1 MRDTTYFVEMAATG
15 KNEPFYNVALDGEVF
30 VKADNSDDSEA
41 AAWANSQNRVCETQA
56 ASDPAEMDL
65 ASPSSATTG
74 SDTTTPKDFRILEL
88 ADAGAYTFSLSQ
100 LEAKA
105 SATFSLWEILDDG
118 KKKKIASPFRELL
131 QNQGEEQ
138 MSFWTREPIWSP
150 SSPGA
155 GSGAQTPTTPSP
167 SPGTPFVQAD
177 NSEDSEAAAW
187 ENALNKVAT
196 QKASDSA
203 VPVSLSLFGENWVGF
218 NDAKD
223 FRILELADAGS
234 YTFSLSQLESKA
246 SATFSLWE
254 ILDDGKKKKVFSL
267 SGSSSKIKEKSN
279 VLLDAGTYLVSFES
293 RSGKRGANTDYSVSL
308 SGTAFGKADNS
319 DDSWRSAS
327 ERTVV
332 SDGWVG
338 YSDLQDWSRF
348 TVTEESVVSL
358 QLTGVSGNSASMIL
372 YRQNSS
378 GDVEKSPSKLA
389 SATAKGGIAELEK
402 ELSAG
407 IYYLAV
413 QAVGQGRKSGT
424 TYDLSIRFDEP
435 EKQGLLA

>member
-1 MRDTTYFVEMAATG
+1 M
-15 KNEPFYNVALDGEVF
+15 
-30 VKADNSDDSEA
+30 
-41 AAWANSQNRVCETQA
+41 
-56 ASDPAEMDL
+56 
-65 ASPSSATTG
+65 
-74 SDTTTPKDFRILEL
+74 
-88 ADAGAYTFSLSQ
+88 
-100 LEAKA
+100 
-105 SATFSLWEILDDG
+105 
-118 KKKKIASPFRELL
+118 
-131 QNQGEEQ
+131 
-138 MSFWTREPIWSP
+138 
-150 SSPGA
+150 
-155 GSGAQTPTTPSP
+155 
-167 SPGTPFVQAD
+167 
-177 NSEDSEAAAW
+177 
-187 ENALNKVAT
+187 AT

-203 VPVSLSLFGENWVGF
+203 APVSLSLFGENWVGF

-254 ILDDGKKKKVFSL
+254 ILDD
-267 SGSSSKIKEKSN
+267 SSKIKEKSN

-319 DDSWRSAS
+319 DDTWRSAS

-413 QAVGQGRKSGT
+413 QAVGLGRKSGT